1 MYIVH
6 LYYNSS
12 IHIFMLFFVFVV
24 VFVYVYDIENK

>member
-6 LYYNSS
+6 LYYIAQYISS
-12 IHIFMLFFVFVV
+12 CCFCFVV